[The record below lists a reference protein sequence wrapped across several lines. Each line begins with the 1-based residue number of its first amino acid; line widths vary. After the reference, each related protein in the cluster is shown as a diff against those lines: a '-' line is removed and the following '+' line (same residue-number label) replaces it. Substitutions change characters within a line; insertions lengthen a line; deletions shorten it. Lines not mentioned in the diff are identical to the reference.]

1 MSIFLHPP
9 SGPPRRPR
17 YRTLWRYLQ
26 SVLLVLAASA
36 ISIPVHYVIEP
47 VNLVMLYLAAVV
59 LAAAFLGRGPA
70 ILASVLSVLT
80 FDFFLVEPRLSFT
93 VADSQYLLTFF
104 GLLAVGL
111 VISNTVAQ
119 LRGQVEA
126 VRQREA
132 HTAALNSLSR
142 DLTGMLDLDE
152 MLLDVVRH
160 VERSFQQRVV
170 ALLPREQGL
179 QVAADSI
186 MTASP
191 TAVAQTRDHVEVAP
205 AALLNKADLAAAER
219 VYRNGAPGQAAEGH
233 GTRWHF
239 ITLRTH
245 LGPVGVLGIDARS
258 QGAWP
263 ENDAQAELLQGFAN
277 LAALAIERA
286 RLAEQASQALVLKD
300 IERLQTALLN
310 SISHELRTPLVSITG
325 ALSALVETSDE
336 AAAQAADDSAEHT
349 AMREL
354 VETAYEEARRMN
366 QLVGNL
372 LDMSR
377 LESGALRLNLEPCDV
392 QDLFGI
398 TLERFGER
406 HRGRVVRTSLED
418 DLPLIEIDV
427 TLMVQVLVNLLEN
440 AAKYSP
446 KDSPIDLICRRA
458 DGMIEIQVGD
468 RGAGAQ
474 PEDLP
479 RIFDKFYRSRRVR
492 SITGLGLGLSISK
505 GIVEAHAGTIA
516 AQNRF
521 GGGLWITIHLP
532 CTE

>member
-1 MSIFLHPP
+1 M
-9 SGPPRRPR
+9 GR
-17 YRTLWRYLQ
+17 YRTMWRYLQ
-26 SVLLVLAASA
+26 SVTLVLAASA

-80 FDFFLVEPRLSFT
+80 FDYFLVEPRLSFT

-119 LRGQVEA
+119 LHNQVEA

-132 HTAALNSLSR
+132 HAAALNSLSR
-142 DLTGMLDLDE
+142 DLTGVMNLEE
-152 MLLDVVRH
+152 MLHSVTRH
-160 VERSFQQRVV
+160 IQESFQRRVV
-170 ALLPREQGL
+170 VLLPREQEL
-179 QVAADSI
+179 YIAADS
-186 MTASP
+186 S
-191 TAVAQTRDHVEVAP
+191 AVATEPATAAPQTRISTP
-205 AALLNKADLAAAER
+205 AIADPPLDKDDLAVAGR
-219 VYRNGAPGQAAEGH
+219 IYQQNTQGQAISGAGA
-233 GTRWHF
+233 RWHF
-239 ITLRTH
+239 TALCTS
-245 LGPVGVLGIDARS
+245 LGPVGVLGLDIRPQDV
-258 QGAWP
+258 WP
-263 ENDAQAELLQGFAN
+263 ASAAQADLLQGFAN

-325 ALSALVETSDE
+325 ALSALAETSEE
-336 AAAQAADDSAEHT
+336 AAAKVAADPAEQA

-377 LESGALRLNLEPCDV
+377 LESGALRLTLEPCDV

-406 HRGRVVRTSLED
+406 NRDRIVRTSLEN
-418 DLPLIEIDV
+418 DLPLIEVDV
-427 TLMVQVLVNLLEN
+427 ALIVQVLLNLLEN

-458 DGMIEIQVGD
+458 NGTIEIQVGD
-468 RGAGAQ
+468 RGPGV
-474 PEDLP
+474 PPDDLQ

-492 SITGLGLGLSISK
+492 NVTGLGLGLSISK
-505 GIVEAHAGTIA
+505 GIVEAHGGRIEAN
-516 AQNRF
+516 NRF
-521 GGGLWITIHLP
+521 GGGLWIMIYLP
-532 CTE
+532 HTE